1 MISPRRKRKYSFFG
15 DTLNLHHP
23 RLTYHP
29 RLCYYSRYWCTLITA
44 HAVTLPTIPPHIGVI
59 SCRFWLRWLSLLA
72 SLVVAFGFVGCCFW
86 LRCLW
91 QDSVFEICTTGVFAT
106 SFGAESGHFSR
117 TLAGASFTKINPQ
130 KYKKNVF
137 VLVTAVNS
145 HFTIHKMTER
155 TLEDL

>member
-1 MISPRRKRKYSFFG
+1 M
-15 DTLNLHHP
+15 L
-23 RLTYHP
+23 
-29 RLCYYSRYWCTLITA
+29 
-44 HAVTLPTIPPHIGVI
+44 
-59 SCRFWLRWLSLLA
+59 LLA
-72 SLVVAFGFVGCCFW
+72 SPLRAREKAFKF
-86 LRCLW
+86 
-91 QDSVFEICTTGVFAT
+91 QDSVIGIGTIGVFAT
-106 SFGAESGHFSR
+106 SFGAVGGHFSR